1 MSYYSTQN
9 TSPNGSNP
17 PGNFGVSNTYMPSMT
32 AIASSNQA
40 GSGINNAGIVREVPS
55 SAIRTTTNVFGV
67 SLNTDPQ
74 TGATNHNSVEEIVN
88 TNSGPAVGFDK
99 NVINQGTVN
108 IGLYKN
114 YNPYGYQN

>member
-17 PGNFGVSNTYMPSMT
+17 PGNFGVANTYMPSMT
-32 AIASSNQA
+32 AIASSYQA
-40 GSGINNAGIVREVPS
+40 GSGINNGGIVREVPS
-55 SAIRTTTNVFGV
+55 SAISVSSNVFAV

-74 TGATNHNSVEEIVN
+74 TGSANVNTVEDMVN
-88 TNSGPAVGFDK
+88 TNSGPAVAFDK

>member
-1 MSYYSTQN
+1 MSSNGYYSTQSGIN
-9 TSPNGSNP
+9 A
-17 PGNFGVSNTYMPSMT
+17 PGNFGVANTYMPSMT
-32 AIASSNQA
+32 AIASSYQA

-55 SAIRTTTNVFGV
+55 SAVRVTTNVFGV

-74 TGATNHNSVEEIVN
+74 TGSANVNTVEDMVN
-88 TNSGPAVGFDK
+88 TNSGPAVAFDK